1 MRIRSFWIELLLH
14 IVHRIGARAEKRIN
28 KELLD
33 ELRGVANKP
42 RLLYQIAEAAL
53 AHPDDTIRVGIFRV
67 LSEEQ
72 CKAIVQEYY
81 INTLL
86 IQQVLA
92 EPKQFQQMKKE
103 DLRALTPLIYSHV
116 TPYGT
121 FRLDLSERMLI
132 EEEMSA

>member
-92 EPKQFQQMKKE
+92 EPKQVQQMKKE
-103 DLRALTPLIYSHV
+103 DLRALPPLIYSHV
-116 TPYGT
+116 APYGT